1 MDKTAN
7 GKDLKEWCVQVE
19 ATVFGRAYVR
29 AENASRARA
38 LVHPE
43 DIEIDGMPIYWDTVS
58 AEEI

>member
-1 MDKTAN
+1 MDETSN
-7 GKDLKEWCVQVE
+7 GGLKEWCVQVE
-19 ATVFGRAYVR
+19 ATVYGRAYVR
-29 AENASRARA
+29 AETASRARA